1 MSMQPESIAA
11 VPEETARVAR
21 AIVPKGNRYLL
32 LRDELGTIYT
42 DEVFLKL
49 YPSRGSYAEAPWR
62 LALVCIMQYMENYT
76 DRQAAEA
83 VQMRI
88 DWKYALSLELTD
100 QGFDAT
106 VLSEFRSRLVEHK
119 QEAVL
124 LDELLKLCRER
135 GWLKE
140 RGKQRTDS
148 THVLA
153 AIRTLNRLECVGET
167 LRAALN
173 SLAVVVPGWVR
184 SGVPQE
190 WYERYGSRVEDYHFP
205 KEKTKR
211 QAIAEQ
217 MGADGWYLLSLLQG
231 PDAAAWLREVPAV
244 EVLRR
249 VWVQQYGSHE
259 GTPYW
264 RSDEDIPPA
273 ALYIS
278 SPYDPDAHM
287 SIKRS
292 TVWTG
297 YKVHLTETCDEETPH
312 LLIHVETTAAT
323 TQDMEMTDVI
333 HQGLAAK
340 QLLPTKHVADT
351 GYVDGPHLVKSQRTY
366 GIDLIGPVTVNAS
379 WQARRSPAFATDRFQ
394 IGWAAKMAP
403 CPQGKVSRKW
413 THCLEQGRGAVES
426 IRIQFGKQDCLACP
440 CRSECTTAPSNPRQL
455 TIRPQDQY
463 EAILETRR
471 RQTTQEFQEQYA
483 MRAGIEGTIS
493 QGVRAFD
500 LRHARSI
507 GHAKTHLQHI
517 ITATAIDVVRLIA
530 TCMGIPRDG
539 TRVSRFA
546 SLAL

>member
-1 MSMQPESIAA
+1 MQPESIAA
-11 VPEETARVAR
+11 IPEETARVAR
-21 AIVPKGNRYLL
+21 AIMPKGNRYLL
-32 LRDELGTIYT
+32 LRDELGTIYS
-42 DEVFLKL
+42 DEMFHKL

-106 VLSEFRSRLVEHK
+106 VLSEFRSRLVGHQ

-124 LDELLKLCRER
+124 LDALLELCRAR

-173 SLAVVVPGWVR
+173 SLAVVVPDWVR
-184 SGVPQE
+184 QQVPKE
-190 WYERYGSRVEDYHFP
+190 WYERYSSRVEDYHFP

-217 MGADGWYLLSLLQG
+217 IGADGWYLLSLLQG
-231 PDAAAWLREVPAV
+231 RETAAWLREVPAV

-264 RSDEDIPPA
+264 RPDEDIPAA
-273 ALYIS
+273 ALSIS
-278 SPYDPDAHM
+278 SPYDPEAHL

-297 YKVHLTETCDEETPH
+297 YKVHLTETCDEERPH
-312 LLIHVETTAAT
+312 LLIHVETTAST
-323 TQDMEMTDVI
+323 TQDIEETEPI
-333 HQGLAAK
+333 HQALAEK
-340 QLLPTKHVADT
+340 HLLPSVHALDT
-351 GYVDGPHLVKSQRTY
+351 GYVDGPHLVNSSSQY
-366 GIDLIGPVTVNAS
+366 GIEVLGPVIVDPS
-379 WQARRSPAFATDRFQ
+379 WQGRAGQGFSLSDFAIDWQAHRVT
-394 IGWAAKMAP
+394 
-403 CPQGKVSRKW
+403 CPEGKTSRKW
-413 THCLEQGRGAVES
+413 KWAYNAHGGGRIHVE
-426 IRIQFGKQDCLACP
+426 FGKQDCLACP
-440 CRSECTTAPSNPRQL
+440 CRSQCTTASSNPRQISFHSQ
-455 TIRPQDQY
+455 TQH
-463 EAILETRR
+463 EAIQSARQ
-471 RQTTQEFQEQYA
+471 RQTTQEFKDRYA

-500 LRHARSI
+500 LRRSRYI
-507 GHAKTHLQHI
+507 GQVKTHLQHI
-517 ITATAIDVVRLIA
+517 ITATAIDVARLLA
-530 TCMGIPRDG
+530 FLMGIPRDG
-539 TRVSRFA
+539 TRISRFA
-546 SLAL
+546 ALAL

>member
-1 MSMQPESIAA
+1 MQA
-11 VPEETARVAR
+11 
-21 AIVPKGNRYLL
+21 
-32 LRDELGTIYT
+32 
-42 DEVFLKL
+42 
-49 YPSRGSYAEAPWR
+49 
-62 LALVCIMQYMENYT
+62 
-76 DRQAAEA
+76 
-83 VQMRI
+83 
-88 DWKYALSLELTD
+88 
-100 QGFDAT
+100 
-106 VLSEFRSRLVEHK
+106 K

-124 LDELLKLCRER
+124 LDTLLTLCRER

-140 RGKQRTDS
+140 RGRQRTDS
-148 THVLA
+148 THVEA
-153 AIRTLNRLECVGET
+153 AIRTLNRVECVGET

-173 SLAVVVPGWVR
+173 SLSGVVPEWVQAWI
-184 SGVPQE
+184 PTQ
-190 WYERYGSRVEDYHFP
+190 WHERYDQRVEDFRIP
-205 KEKTKR
+205 KEATKR
-211 QAIAEQ
+211 EAFLLQI
-217 MGADGWYLLSLLQG
+217 GRDGWDLLQLLRQAHA
-231 PDAAAWLREVPAV
+231 PSWLVNLPAV
-244 EVLRR
+244 EVLRQ
-249 VWVQQYGSHE
+249 VWVQQYGRADE
-259 GTPYW
+259 TIFW
-264 RSDEDIPPA
+264 RGNENIPPSS
-273 ALYIS
+273 LLIS

-394 IGWAAKMAP
+394 IGWAAKMAT